1 MRRAH
6 SLSLSLTLQKYFSQ
20 CCVYV
25 IPCRLK
31 SDRNS
36 PCPCGSKKKYKYCCL
51 SLDQE
56 RAIWD
61 DLEDKLRGQINE
73 YCNEF
78 FDREGALI
86 AYGKEDVNSQSDLAD
101 RRLFYD
107 WYIHDYIVPNKN
119 NTIIKLFPKEYE
131 STLTDLEKDTVRA
144 WSDSVLRFLEI
155 LDIRRG
161 VGYKVKDIFN
171 ETNEFF
177 VYDRSSS
184 QSLNKYDILYS
195 RPYHIGNITRLAGSG
210 IILAR
215 HFLPHIK
222 KYVLYNL
229 RSSRE
234 FHQLNDNTGNLAF
247 DTYLRNESLSIIHYL
262 DSLKELSPT
271 VMTPEG
277 DISVF
282 CRSEFAIKKNR
293 RSVLLA
299 LNSSKEFARL
309 ENEGKTIRYDWI
321 EELENNKQFG
331 YENGD
336 NHQDVNTG
344 TPRELKRDYISEPEK
359 LTFRTILWLPP
370 NEETD
375 TSLRS
380 SSKGKDKN
388 KDKIEEQYT
397 PYRVLGNLSLT
408 GKMLIVECLSDTL
421 LKRCND
427 TILRLVGSKHLIHLG
442 DSYSE
447 LMPPNIADRRQDS
460 WMEYEKHEHGL
471 SEDEEKENEE
481 YKEDYTEQDVFE
493 DKLPNE
499 VKQQINNYFEEYY
512 ENWLYLKIPALDNM
526 TPVEAAKTEKGR
538 NVLKELLKDIENTDA
553 RNSRK
558 NLPPFP
564 VSNMKKKLGL

>member
-1 MRRAH
+1 MKSSEKSHSSLSYNQVRRAH
-6 SLSLSLTLQKYFSQ
+6 SLSLSFFDLAEILFTLLCLF
-20 CCVYV
+20 

-36 PCPCGSKKKYKYCCL
+36 PCPCGSKKKYKHCCL

-56 RAIWD
+56 RSRCD

-86 AYGKEDVNSQSDLAD
+86 AYGKEDVNNHSDLAD

-119 NTIIKLFPKEYE
+119 NTIIKLFTKEYE
-131 STLTDLEKDTVRA
+131 STLTDLEKDTVKA
-144 WSDSVLRFLEI
+144 WSDSVSRFLEI

-195 RPYHIGNITRLAGSG
+195 RPYPIGNITRLAGSG

-215 HFLPHIK
+215 HFLHHIK

-229 RSSRE
+229 GISRE
-234 FHQLNDNTGNLAF
+234 FYQLNDNTGNLAF

-282 CRSEFAIKKNR
+282 CKSEFAIKKNR

-299 LNSSKEFARL
+299 LNSSKKEF
-309 ENEGKTIRYDWI
+309 
-321 EELENNKQFG
+321 
-331 YENGD
+331 
-336 NHQDVNTG
+336 
-344 TPRELKRDYISEPEK
+344 S
-359 LTFRTILWLPP
+359 
-370 NEETD
+370 
-375 TSLRS
+375 
-380 SSKGKDKN
+380 
-388 KDKIEEQYT
+388 
-397 PYRVLGNLSLT
+397 
-408 GKMLIVECLSDTL
+408 
-421 LKRCND
+421 
-427 TILRLVGSKHLIHLG
+427 
-442 DSYSE
+442 
-447 LMPPNIADRRQDS
+447 RR
-460 WMEYEKHEHGL
+460 K
-471 SEDEEKENEE
+471 
-481 YKEDYTEQDVFE
+481 
-493 DKLPNE
+493 
-499 VKQQINNYFEEYY
+499 
-512 ENWLYLKIPALDNM
+512 
-526 TPVEAAKTEKGR
+526 
-538 NVLKELLKDIENTDA
+538 
-553 RNSRK
+553 
-558 NLPPFP
+558 
-564 VSNMKKKLGL
+564 